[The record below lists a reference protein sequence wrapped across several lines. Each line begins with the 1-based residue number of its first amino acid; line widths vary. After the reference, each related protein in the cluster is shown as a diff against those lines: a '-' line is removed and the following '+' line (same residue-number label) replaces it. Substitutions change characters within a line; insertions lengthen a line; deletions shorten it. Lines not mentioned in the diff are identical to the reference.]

1 MSIIDFRGPEPQVG
15 YAEPVKMPDADRPL
29 HQLALVRQRQD
40 ISRRTLAR
48 RLGIDVA
55 RVKLQEQETSD
66 MLLSSLYEWQQALEV
81 PVAELLVES
90 EDPLSPPVLKRAQM
104 LRLMKTAKT
113 ILCRAQQLSIRRM
126 AQMLIEQL
134 VEIMPEL
141 QDVTPWHAVGQ
152 RRTQNE
158 LGQAAQRRLSAEWPH
173 GPGE

>member
-1 MSIIDFRGPEPQVG
+1 
-15 YAEPVKMPDADRPL
+15 MPDAGRPL
-29 HQLALVRQRQD
+29 HQLALVRRRQD

-48 RLGIDVA
+48 RLGIDIA

-66 MLLSSLYEWQQALEV
+66 MLLSSLYEWQEALDV

-90 EDPLSPPVLKRAQM
+90 QDPLSPPVLKRAEM

-126 AQMLIEQL
+126 GQMLIEQL

-152 RRTQNE
+152 RRTQDE
-158 LGQAAQRRLSAEWPH
+158 LGQAAQRRLSAEWLH